1 MKIKIMLI
9 TVTALLLVISLLQV
23 LPVPPYAGDIA
34 PLYRSGY
41 FLELDRQFAVI
52 RDAFLGIKMMGRPE
66 YAWIFLEDM
75 KKDHG
80 LAAAV
85 YNSRGE
91 AVKAPGE
98 SSPGVDPAVIS
109 LVNSANPVAFS
120 EVRGGRYYTAL
131 PVISADRCRFC
142 HAQRPGALVGVLTFE
157 RDFDAHVYYTRERV
171 IIFSLISMALVILL
185 AALARWDPE
194 KKIKELFDK

>member
-1 MKIKIMLI
+1 MKIKIILI

-23 LPVPPYAGDIA
+23 LPLPPYAGDIA

-41 FLELDRQFAVI
+41 FLELDRQFEVI

-66 YAWIFLEDM
+66 YAWIFLDDM
-75 KKDHG
+75 KKGHG
-80 LAAAV
+80 LAASV

-98 SSPGVDPAVIS
+98 ASPGVDPVVIS
-109 LVNSANPVAFS
+109 LVNSANPRTIS
-120 EVRGGRYYTAL
+120 EVRGGRYYAAL
-131 PVISADRCRFC
+131 PVSAADRCRFC
-142 HAQRPGALVGVLTFE
+142 HAQRPGSLVGVLTFE

-171 IIFSLISMALVILL
+171 IIFSMISLVLVILL